1 MFIIQI
7 CITIIMIDELI
18 DNDDLLRFLLS
29 NSSFT
34 KTQIDSLLLA
44 FEYKIEGYSLSEI
57 IKLRDSGPVTKGSY
71 GRTLK
76 QSKRNFSRSLDTLV
90 LAVYL
95 GLLDNNTLNSIIELS
110 NKLKSVKELE
120 LPPDIIKQVED
131 LVEEV
136 CDRVTADKV
145 I

>member
-7 CITIIMIDELI
+7 CIIIIMIDELI
-18 DNDDLLRFLLS
+18 ENDSLLQFLLN
-29 NSSFT
+29 NSHFT

-44 FEYKIEGYSLSEI
+44 FEYKIEGYSLTEI

-76 QSKRNFSRSLDTLV
+76 QSKRNFSRSLYSLV

-95 GLLDNNTLNSIIELS
+95 GLLDVNTLNSIIDLS

-120 LPPDIIKQVED
+120 LPPNIIEQVEN
-131 LVEEV
+131 LIEEIS
-136 CDRVTADKV
+136 DRVTADKV